1 MRRVGV
7 LLAAVAVGGGLAAWG
22 LASTLFY
29 SPPRTIVQYG
39 HIKSITKAG
48 NAYVLKLDPA
58 YWLGGYTAEQA
69 AKEDGAEVDNDYYVV
84 DPDHRLLSYKL
95 PAAAP
100 ATVITNAPGGL
111 KSTKVPIAELAQ
123 IVKGKN
129 PAHRPLLE
137 SGSVR
142 TLGYWVK
149 TSIDTVKSIDQQYQP

>member
-1 MRRVGV
+1 MKRVLV
-7 LLAAVAVGGGLAAWG
+7 VAAVVAAAGSIGGYA
-22 LASTLFY
+22 LASTVFY
-29 SPPRTIVQYG
+29 SPPQAIVQYG
-39 HIKSITKAG
+39 HIKSITKSG
-48 NAYVLKLDPA
+48 NAYLLKLDPA
-58 YWLGGYTAEQA
+58 YWLTGLTAQQA

-84 DPDHRLLSYKL
+84 DPDHRLLTYRL
-95 PAAAP
+95 PGTTP

-137 SGSVR
+137 TGSTR